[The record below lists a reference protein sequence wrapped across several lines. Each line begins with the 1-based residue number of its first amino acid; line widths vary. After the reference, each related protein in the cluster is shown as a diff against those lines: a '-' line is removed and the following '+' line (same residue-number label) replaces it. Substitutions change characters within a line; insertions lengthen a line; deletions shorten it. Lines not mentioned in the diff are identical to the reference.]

1 MESSDDIKNTV
12 KDMAKLV
19 LMSGKISE
27 MHEKNMKM
35 YPFVYFEGVKEVK
48 IDYDLSHRAD
58 ALVDNKN
65 NLTVNSPIR
74 NNVVTYYII
83 LDEAAQTSLDK
94 RFSALEASIRTLFW
108 NDVMVEV
115 FFNDSIKYKS
125 KKYER

>member
-1 MESSDDIKNTV
+1 
-12 KDMAKLV
+12 MAKLV